1 MPPINP
7 PSAKEARPRRQL
19 RRLVLSATCATVL
32 APGIVLTPTTAH
44 AAGPADQANLSYA
57 CAHLSD
63 AIAYLQSVP
72 ASPVRDALLARAQ
85 WAFSNYCS

>member
-1 MPPINP
+1 
-7 PSAKEARPRRQL
+7 
-19 RRLVLSATCATVL
+19 
-32 APGIVLTPTTAH
+32 
-44 AAGPADQANLSYA
+44 LSYA